1 MCGIAGYAGFWED
14 GLIERMLR
22 SIRHRGPDAFNYWL
36 DPASPLALGH
46 VRLSILDLTERGN
59 QPMWD
64 DTGRFCITYNGE
76 IYNYRKLRSDLEA
89 EGCKFRSDSDT
100 EVLLTLFREKGPSCL
115 GKLRG
120 IWAFAIWDSEEQRLF
135 LSRDPLGVKPLYF
148 VVQGNRFLF
157 SSEIKSFL
165 CWSEF
170 SKDVDKAAVLETL
183 IYLWTPGP
191 RTMFTHVRKLLPGQN
206 LTLRPGEAPII
217 SYSLDIKPE
226 TNLKGLSESDAI
238 ELLQEQLHHSVQS
251 QLVSDVP
258 VGAFLSG
265 GLDSSSIVAT
275 AERNGHRI
283 SRCYTIDY
291 AGGRKWEG
299 MVNDLDYA
307 RKVAQYLGVEC
318 IEIPLDNSVCDRVR
332 EMIWHLD
339 EPQADLAPL
348 NVLLISEAARKNGD
362 YVLFSG
368 AGGDDIFSGY
378 RRHIALQNEHWWEW
392 MPKPMLS
399 GLRVLSKVF
408 PQSRAFGRR
417 VQKLF
422 EYADLS
428 SDERLLR
435 YFAWASENY
444 AHTLFQHD
452 FGNELKN
459 HDPFDVMR
467 NALHSHTVGADR
479 LDKMLFL
486 DMRYFLADH
495 NLNYTDK
502 MGMAHG
508 IEIRVPLIDI
518 DLVRLGWRIPSD
530 LKLRNITGKYIFKRA
545 MEPYLPKDVIYRP
558 KTGFVAPV
566 REWLS
571 GPLYKQ
577 VRDVLSPEALNRRG
591 WFLPESVQK
600 LFDELDNKKNDV
612 QYQLLSLY
620 CLEEWARMFIDGE
633 CPETVAEF

>member
-1 MCGIAGYAGFWED
+1 MCGIAGFAGFWEG
-14 GLIERMLR
+14 GLIERMLKT
-22 SIRHRGPDAFNYWL
+22 IR
-36 DPASPLALGH
+36 
-46 VRLSILDLTERGN
+46 
-59 QPMWD
+59 
-64 DTGRFCITYNGE
+64 ITYNGE
-76 IYNYRKLRSDLEA
+76 IYNYKNLRSDLKA
-89 EGCKFRSDSDT
+89 KGCKFRSDTDT

-115 GKLRG
+115 EKLRG
-120 IWAFAIWDSEEQRLF
+120 IWAFAIWDSREHRLF

-148 VVQGNRFLF
+148 VVQGNKFLF

-170 SKDVDKAAVLETL
+170 SKDVDKAAIVETL

-191 RTMFTHVRKLLPGQN
+191 RTMFAQVRKLLPGQN
-206 LTLRPGEAPII
+206 LTVHPGEAPVI

-226 TNLKGLSESDAI
+226 PNMKGLSEDDAI
-238 ELLQEQLHHSVQS
+238 GLLEEQLYHSVQS

-265 GLDSSSIVAT
+265 GLDSSSIVAM
-275 AERNGHRI
+275 AERNGRRI
-283 SRCYTIDY
+283 SHCYTIDY
-291 AGGRKWEG
+291 EGGRKWEG
-299 MVNDLDYA
+299 MINDLDYA
-307 RKVAQYLGVEC
+307 RKVAQYIGVELV
-318 IEIPLDNSVCDRVR
+318 EIPLDSSVCDRVR

-362 YVLFSG
+362 YVLLSG

-378 RRHIALQNEHWWEW
+378 RRHVAIQNEHWWAW
-392 MPKPMLS
+392 MPMQIRKGM
-399 GLRVLSKVF
+399 RVLTKMF
-408 PQSRAFGRR
+408 PSSRPFGRR
-417 VQKLF
+417 LQKLF
-422 EYADLS
+422 EYADLP

-435 YFAWASENY
+435 YFAWVSEKY
-444 AHTLFQHD
+444 AHTLLQDD
-452 FGNELKN
+452 FGNELEN

-467 NALHSHTVGADR
+467 KALHSHAAGADR

-486 DMRYFLADH
+486 DMHYFLPDH

-502 MGMAHG
+502 MGMARG
-508 IEIRVPLIDI
+508 VEIRVPLIDI
-518 DLVRLGWRIPSD
+518 DLVRLAWRIPSD

-545 MEPYLPKDVIYRP
+545 MEPYLRKDVIYRP

-577 VRDVLSPEALNRRG
+577 VRDVLSPESLNRRG
-591 WFLPESVQK
+591 WFSPASVQK
-600 LFDELDNKKNDV
+600 LFDELDNKRNDV
-612 QYQLLSLY
+612 QYLLLSLY
-620 CLEEWARMFIDGE
+620 AFEEWARMFIDGE
-633 CPETVAEF
+633 CPETAAGY

>member
-1 MCGIAGYAGFWED
+1 MCGIAGYTGFYEES
-14 GLIERMLR
+14 LIKSMLD
-22 SIRHRGPDAFNYWL
+22 SMSHRGPDGLRFWC
-36 DPASPLALGH
+36 DPTVPISLGH
-46 VRLSILDLTERGN
+46 VRLSIIDLSEQGA

-64 DTGRFCITYNGE
+64 SLGRFCIIYNGE

-89 EGCKFRSDSDT
+89 EGCKFRSNSDT

-115 GKLRG
+115 KELRG
-120 IWAFAIWDSEEQRLF
+120 IWAFGIWDSKERRLF

-148 VVQGNRFLF
+148 VVQRNKFLF

-170 SKDVDKAAVLETL
+170 SKDVDKAAILETL

-191 RTMFTHVRKLLPGQN
+191 RTMFAHVRKLLPGQN
-206 LTLRPGEAPII
+206 LTVYPGKAPVI
-217 SYSLDIKPE
+217 SSSSGIKPE
-226 TNLKGLSESDAI
+226 ANLKGMSENDAI
-238 ELLQEQLHHSVQS
+238 ELLQDQLYRSVQS

-265 GLDSSSIVAT
+265 GLDSSSVVAM
-275 AERNGHRI
+275 AEQNGHRI

-307 RKVAQYLGVEC
+307 RKVARHIGVEC
-318 IEIPLDNSVCDRVR
+318 VEISLDNSVCNRVR

-378 RRHIALQNEHWWEW
+378 RRHVALQNEHWWDW
-392 MPKPMLS
+392 MPKPMRN
-399 GLRVLSKVF
+399 GLPILTKVF
-408 PQSRAFGRR
+408 PSSHPFGRR
-417 VQKLF
+417 LQKLF
-422 EYADLS
+422 GYADLS
-428 SDERLLR
+428 PDERLLR
-435 YFAWASENY
+435 YFAWVSEKY
-444 AHTLFQHD
+444 VHALFQDD
-452 FGNELKN
+452 FCKELKN

-467 NALHSHTVGADR
+467 NALSSCTDGVDR

-486 DMRYFLADH
+486 DMRYFLVDH

-502 MGMAHG
+502 MGMACG

-518 DLVRLGWRIPSD
+518 DFVRLAWQIPSSF
-530 LKLRNITGKYIFKRA
+530 KLRKLTSKYIFKRA
-545 MEPYLPKDVIYRP
+545 MEPFLPKDVIYRP

-566 REWLS
+566 REWLA
-571 GPLYKQ
+571 GPLHEQ
-577 VRDVLSPEALNRRG
+577 VRDALSPKALKRRG
-591 WFLPESVQK
+591 WFSPASVQD
-600 LFDELDNKKNDV
+600 LFDEHDKQKKDV
-612 QYQLLSLY
+612 QYLILALY
-620 CLEEWARMFIDGE
+620 TLEEWARMFIDGE
-633 CPETVAEF
+633 RPEGVVEY